1 MGAYNDK
8 GHLMKKILVLLFA
21 LVFANVAA
29 AQDGYRV
36 NTGDTLAIE
45 VLEDP
50 GLNRSVLVLPDG
62 SITFPFAG
70 TVRARGKTPNQI
82 GSAIAAG
89 IASQFAQSPNVF
101 VSVQQL
107 RPVVQRAPSAPQPD
121 PTMDIFLLGEWAS
134 PGPKVVE
141 PGITM
146 LQALSTGGGFTN
158 FAAQKR
164 IQLRRTNTQTGAVST
179 IIINYQ
185 AIADGSEMVR
195 DIVLQEGD
203 VLVAPERRLFE

>member
-1 MGAYNDK
+1 
-8 GHLMKKILVLLFA
+8 MKKLLVLLFA
-21 LVFANVAA
+21 LVFANVAT

-36 NTGDTLAIE
+36 NAGDTLAIE

-50 GLNRSVLVLPDG
+50 GLNRSVLVLPNG

-70 TVRARGKTPNQI
+70 TLSVRGKTPGQI
-82 GSAIAAG
+82 GSQISAG

-107 RPVVQRAPSAPQPD
+107 RPRLPQTASAPEPD
-121 PTMDIFLLGEWAS
+121 PTIDVFFLGEWAA
-134 PGPKVVE
+134 PGPKE
-141 PGITM
+141 LDPGITM
-146 LQALSTGGGFTN
+146 LQAMASGGGFTN

-179 IIINYQ
+179 ILINYK
-185 AIADGSEMVR
+185 AIADGSEVLR
-195 DIVLQEGD
+195 DIVLQDGD

>member
-1 MGAYNDK
+1 
-8 GHLMKKILVLLFA
+8 MKKILVLLFA

-36 NTGDTLAIE
+36 GAGDTLSVE

-50 GLNRSVLVLPDG
+50 GLNRSVLVLPNG

-70 TVRARGKTPNQI
+70 SVNVSGKTPNQI
-82 GSAIAAG
+82 GSL
-89 IASQFAQSPNVF
+89 IASGISAQFAQTPNVF

-107 RPVVQRAPSAPQPD
+107 RARTPSAPAAD
-121 PTMDIFLLGEWAS
+121 PTVDIFFLGEWAA
-134 PGPKVVE
+134 PGPKELDQGV
-141 PGITM
+141 TM
-146 LQALSTGGGFTN
+146 LQAMSAGGGFTS

-195 DIVLQEGD
+195 DIVLQDGD

>member
-1 MGAYNDK
+1 
-8 GHLMKKILVLLFA
+8 MKKLLVLLFA

-36 NTGDTLAIE
+36 NVGDTLAIE

-70 TVRARGKTPNQI
+70 SIAVRGKTPTQI
-82 GSAIAAG
+82 GSMIGAG
-89 IASQFAQSPNVF
+89 IASQFAQAPNVF
-101 VSVQQL
+101 VSVRQL
-107 RPVVQRAPSAPQPD
+107 RPVVQSAPRAPAPD
-121 PTMDIFLLGEWAS
+121 PTMDVFFLGEWAS
-134 PGPKVVE
+134 PGPKSVS

-146 LQALSTGGGFTN
+146 LQAMASAGGFTN

-164 IQLRRTNTQTGAVST
+164 IQLRRTNKQTGAVST
-179 IIINYQ
+179 IIINYK
-185 AIADGSEMVR
+185 AIADGSEILR
-195 DIVLQEGD
+195 DIVLQDGD

>member
-1 MGAYNDK
+1 
-8 GHLMKKILVLLFA
+8 MKKILVLLFA
-21 LVFANVAA
+21 LLFANAAA

-36 NTGDTLAIE
+36 GPGDTLSIE

-50 GLNRSVLVLPDG
+50 GLNRSVLVLPNG

-70 TVRARGKTPNQI
+70 SLPVRGKTPGQI
-82 GSAIAAG
+82 GSIIASGIAA
-89 IASQFAQSPNVF
+89 QFAQTPNVF

-107 RPVVQRAPSAPQPD
+107 RPRIPSSSGPAPD
-121 PTMDIFLLGEWAS
+121 PTVDIFFLGEWAS
-134 PGPKVVE
+134 PGPKELDEGV
-141 PGITM
+141 TM
-146 LQALSTGGGFTN
+146 LQAMAAGGGFTN

-179 IIINYQ
+179 VIINYQ
-185 AIADGSEMVR
+185 AIADGSEVLR
-195 DIVLQEGD
+195 DIVLQDGD